1 MRIAMVIG
9 GFLFA
14 LFGIVVVV
22 VTLMSLA
29 IDNVLTIG
37 ARGNFGNFGC
47 FGWHCDLRDWCGG
60 SVPRGTTVLLRPPL
74 SAVPKHSVLLC
85 TTGVECRTLS

>member
-37 ARGNFGNFGC
+37 
-47 FGWHCDLRDWCGG
+47 
-60 SVPRGTTVLLRPPL
+60 VL
-74 SAVPKHSVLLC
+74 AGIAIFV
-85 TTGVECRTLS
+85 TGVVVLYQGVRRFSYDRR